1 MATFRKTL
9 KVKDARL
16 AFIDKALNSTDMMGE
31 DDTIT
36 ETVTFDN
43 GYQVDIKCCGAQDD
57 EAWTEAVLFDPKGNQ
72 VSYTDPS
79 DRFTGK
85 WYLADDRGNT
95 YIVTVQ

>member
-1 MATFRKTL
+1 MATFNKTL
-9 KVKDARL
+9 KVKQSTL
-16 AFIDKALNSTDMMGE
+16 NFIAKALTDPDQMGE

-36 ETVTFDN
+36 ETATFDN

-57 EAWTEAVLFDPKGNQ
+57 VAWTEAVLFDPKGNQ